1 MAVSNERA
9 REGRVTAPREPARAA
24 DAGMC
29 FLWVRM
35 WMWRDRSAGAE
46 ALKAVQARVFVWRAG
61 DWDAG
66 GVAFASLRISTVLID
81 MFLLFPL
88 LCWRRFAFLGDIEGC
103 IPCLGVRVFQ
113 APSLVDT
120 PRRLG
125 AEECVLTEDSDGIQ
139 ACQTSD
145 IIAPPM
151 M

>member
-81 MFLLFPL
+81 MFCFFP
-88 LCWRRFAFLGDIEGC
+88 CFA
-103 IPCLGVRVFQ
+103 GVALPFSGTLKD
-113 APSLVDT
+113 AYLALV
-120 PRRLG
+120 
-125 AEECVLTEDSDGIQ
+125 
-139 ACQTSD
+139 
-145 IIAPPM
+145 
-151 M
+151 